1 MVYKSLNTF
10 IDDIFAFIIK
20 QPTLRRLA
28 CLRDDVIFLA
38 TLYQRRIYP
47 IDKSRIN
54 EFGQGGD
61 EDADEVDA
69 RKLAAAE
76 RPMAV
81 LDRVE
86 PAEAP
91 ASS

>member
-1 MVYKSLNTF
+1 MCSL
-10 IDDIFAFIIK
+10 APK
-20 QPTLRRLA
+20 YPGALCALLHAPGSLLA
-28 CLRDDVIFLA
+28 REPAEPYPLAITVQTCFDVLEA
-38 TLYQRRIYP
+38 KAL
-47 IDKSRIN
+47 
-54 EFGQGGD
+54 
-61 EDADEVDA
+61 ADEVDA

-91 ASS
+91 AS

>member
-1 MVYKSLNTF
+1 M
-10 IDDIFAFIIK
+10 
-20 QPTLRRLA
+20 
-28 CLRDDVIFLA
+28 IFLA
-38 TLYQRRIYP
+38 TLYQRWIYP

-54 EFGQGGD
+54 EFGQGGSE

-76 RPMAV
+76 RPVIAV

-91 ASS
+91 AS